1 MPVPRRYGDPC
12 GIARALDAVGDRW
25 ALLVVRELIFGPKRF
40 LQLRQGLHG
49 VSPNVLSQRL
59 HDLEAAGVVRR
70 DVLDP
75 PAEVAVYELTAS
87 GRALEPVLLELG
99 RWGSQQPMTAAGDLS
114 ASALL
119 LALKT
124 VFDPA
129 AAPGAVFALCIDG
142 DWYRLAAADGAIDIA
157 RGRAEDAAVTFETDV
172 ATLRS
177 VAFGREPVTAAERDG
192 RLTVHGDRRL
202 AGRFALMVPVGARGA
217 GSRHHGPVP
226 RSEAAGPVR
235 RSDSGGNSR
244 GAPGP
249 AVLCA
254 GDLPPLAARYR
265 SPHDEVGDLLR

>member
-1 MPVPRRYGDPC
+1 VTTARRYDDPC

-49 VSPNVLSQRL
+49 ISPNVLSQRL
-59 HDLEAAGVVRR
+59 RDLEAGGVVRR

-99 RWGSQQPMTAAGDLS
+99 RWGSQQPMTVAGELS
-114 ASALL
+114 VSALL

-129 AAPGAVFALCIDG
+129 AAAGAVFALCIDG
-142 DWYRLAAADGAIDIA
+142 DWYRLTAADGAIDIA
-157 RGRAEDAAVTFETDV
+157 RGRVEDPAVTFETDA

-177 VAFGREPVTAAERDG
+177 VASGREPVAAAERDG
-192 RLTVHGDRRL
+192 RLTVDGDRHL
-202 AGRFALMVPVGARGA
+202 AERFARMFPVPDGQ
-217 GSRHHGPVP
+217 P
-226 RSEAAGPVR
+226 RSEPA
-235 RSDSGGNSR
+235 SR
-244 GAPGP
+244 A
-249 AVLCA
+249 
-254 GDLPPLAARYR
+254 
-265 SPHDEVGDLLR
+265 